1 MSLSPTKG
9 LLVIRLWSRVGPFR
23 AMSMFV
29 LVLGI
34 LGGVAL
40 ADRQTH
46 QQEAA
51 AAKASLASPSEQ
63 ETANQLDAQRKAEDA
78 ASAAAARVA
87 AAEEVARQT
96 KPASRSTT
104 RPGPIGPPGAP
115 PPPIPAE
122 CSAIYTGN
130 RAIGC
135 ALVLL
140 AGWNLDEMACL
151 NKLWNKESNWRVNA
165 YNSTSGATGIPQAVP
180 GTKMAKFGSDW
191 RTSAT
196 TQIRW
201 GLDYIRGRHKS
212 PCGAWAH
219 SQSKG
224 WY

>member
-1 MSLSPTKG
+1 
-9 LLVIRLWSRVGPFR
+9 VIRLWSRVGPFR
-23 AMSMFV
+23 ALSMFV

-40 ADRQTH
+40 ADRQTQ

-51 AAKASLASPSEQ
+51 AAKAPLASPSEQ
-63 ETANQLDAQRKAEDA
+63 ETTDQLDAQRKADDA

-87 AAEEVARQT
+87 AAEEVARRSQ
-96 KPASRSTT
+96 PASRSTV

-115 PPPIPAE
+115 VGPIPPE
-122 CSAIYTGN
+122 CSAAYVGH
-130 RAIGC
+130 RATGC
-135 ALVLL
+135 ALLRQ
-140 AGWNLDEMACL
+140 AGWSMDEMICL
-151 NKLWNKESNWRVNA
+151 NRLWNKESNWRVEA
-165 YNSTSGATGIPQAVP
+165 YNRSSGAMGIPQAVP
-180 GTKMAKFGSDW
+180 GTKMAKFGSDY
-191 RTSAT
+191 RTNAA

-201 GLDYIRGRHKS
+201 GLSYIRGRHGS